1 MNRSDYKLRQRE
13 NLLSNSAKRLPS
25 PPSILVPYV
34 RSQLLSL
41 CYNDL
46 PSALLKPNE
55 CFSAIHIPASTQK
68 FYLRKWNIFLSIF
81 RVPLWCG
88 GCEIFSK
95 MKKKEKW
102 HEWHHCCSADSFKM
116 QKVLFQA
123 SAPERRQ
130 KKRCIIQVRQ
140 I

>member
-95 MKKKEKW
+95 MEKRKRNGMNGIIVAPLIASR
-102 HEWHHCCSADSFKM
+102 CRKSFSKLLHPN
-116 QKVLFQA
+116 VG
-123 SAPERRQ
+123 
-130 KKRCIIQVRQ
+130 KKRDV
-140 I
+140 